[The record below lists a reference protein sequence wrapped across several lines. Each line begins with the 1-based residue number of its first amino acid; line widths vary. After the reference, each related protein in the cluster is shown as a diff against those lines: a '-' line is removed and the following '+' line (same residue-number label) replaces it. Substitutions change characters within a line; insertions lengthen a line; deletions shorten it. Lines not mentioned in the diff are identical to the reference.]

1 MKSTIIEQAMQVFD
15 VEARAIL
22 DLKNRLDNK
31 FIDAVEMIKSCQG
44 KLIVTGMGKSGQIA
58 RKVAS
63 TFSSTGTPAV
73 FLHPAEGVHGD
84 LGVID
89 KKDVVIAFS
98 YGGESAEMAG
108 VINFISRKGIPL
120 IAVTGVPTS
129 TLGKAAKITLD
140 VGVSKEACPLGLAPT
155 ASSTASLAM
164 GDAVAMAVLKE
175 KGFSPDNFAEYHPGG
190 KLGARLLTR
199 VKDLMH
205 KGDSMPLVSP
215 EAPVREVFS
224 IMTHKDVR
232 GAAGVVDAKGDLVGV
247 ITDGDIRRRLQK
259 NQDPFTGTAKDLMVM
274 SPRTIDAEELAEKA
288 LFVMEQFKIQML
300 FVLDPNSSQPRRPV
314 GIIHLQDLLQAK
326 IR

>member
-22 DLKNRLDNK
+22 DLKNRLDDK
-31 FIDAVEMIKSCQG
+31 FIEAVEMIKACQG
-44 KLIVTGMGKSGQIA
+44 KVIVTGIGKSGHIA

-73 FLHPAEGVHGD
+73 YLHPAESSHGD
-84 LGVID
+84 LGMID

-98 YGGESAEMAG
+98 YGGENAEMAG
-108 VINFISRKGIPL
+108 VINFVSRKGIPL
-120 IAVTGVPTS
+120 IAVTGAPQS
-129 TLGKAAKITLD
+129 TLGKSAKITLN

-190 KLGARLLTR
+190 KLGTRLLTR
-199 VKDLMH
+199 VKDVMH
-205 KGDSMPLVSP
+205 TGDSMPLVTA
-215 EAPVREVFS
+215 ETPVRDVLG

-232 GAAGVVDAKGDLVGV
+232 GVAGVIDAKGDLIGV

-259 NQDPFTGTAKDLMVM
+259 NQDPLIGAAKDLMVM

-288 LFVMEQFKIQML
+288 LFMMEQFKIQML
-300 FVLDPNSSQPRRPV
+300 FVLDPYGLQPRRPV
-314 GIIHLQDLLQAK
+314 GVIHLQDLLQAK
-326 IR
+326 VR